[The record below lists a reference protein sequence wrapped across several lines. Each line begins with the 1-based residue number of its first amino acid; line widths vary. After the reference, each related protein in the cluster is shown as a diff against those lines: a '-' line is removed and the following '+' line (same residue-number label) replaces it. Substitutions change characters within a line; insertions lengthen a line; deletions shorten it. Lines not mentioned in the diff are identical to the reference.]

1 MLQRTDGEGERQTR
15 FDPTHRPSVRCP
27 RAARRRLHR
36 REATGIGQYVDLAM
50 AATLMAVNEGAALT
64 GAE

>member
-1 MLQRTDGEGERQTR
+1 
-15 FDPTHRPSVRCP
+15 
-27 RAARRRLHR
+27 LHR